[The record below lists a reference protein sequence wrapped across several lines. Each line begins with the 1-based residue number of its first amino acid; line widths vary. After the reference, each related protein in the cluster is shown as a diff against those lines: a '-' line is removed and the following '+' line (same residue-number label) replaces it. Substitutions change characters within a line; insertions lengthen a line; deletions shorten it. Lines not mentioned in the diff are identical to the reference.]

1 MVSTS
6 LNGVFNRLTLNCDLG
21 ESYGSWKMGN
31 DAEIMPYIDC
41 ANIAC
46 GFHAGDPNTM
56 SKTIA
61 QALAHN
67 VTIGAHPG
75 YPDKEGFGR
84 RSIAYDR
91 SSLITMIIYQVG
103 ALQALCR
110 HHQGQVAYIKPHG
123 ALYNDMMANTDIF
136 ESVAMAAKSL
146 SLPLMMQALPP
157 RYIKDFITIG
167 KCLGVALIFEGF
179 ADRNYQSNGKLVPR
193 SKANAVVHDIPLVV
207 QRCKDI
213 KEGGVI
219 MSEDGSALSL
229 SIDSLCVHGDTA
241 EALTMVKELRAYLDS
256 CAA

>member
-1 MVSTS
+1 MVSIL
-6 LNGVFNRLTLNCDLG
+6 LNGAFNRLTLNCDLG

-56 SKTIA
+56 SETIA
-61 QALAHN
+61 QAIAHD

-136 ESVAMAAKSL
+136 ESVAMAARSL
-146 SLPLMMQALPP
+146 SLPLMIQALPSQ
-157 RYIKDFITIG
+157 YLDEFIDIG
-167 KCLGVALIFEGF
+167 KRLDVALLFEGF

-193 SKANAVVHDIPLVV
+193 SQANAVVHDTQFVV
-207 QRCKDI
+207 QRCKHIMED
-213 KEGGVI
+213 GVI
-219 MSEDGSALSL
+219 ISTDGSTLPL

-241 EALTMVKELRAYLDS
+241 EALSMVKELRAYIDS
-256 CAA
+256 SAA